1 MGPKDVPSREGAA
14 DDSVGREIPI
24 PPAEPEVV
32 SVEMPAARRKAAP
45 EGSPLN
51 DYLLE
56 LEQELQDQQD
66 EGKV

>member
-1 MGPKDVPSREGAA
+1 MGPNVPKR
-14 DDSVGREIPI
+14 DDELVGREIPI

-32 SVEMPAARRKAAP
+32 SVELPASRRKASP

-56 LEQELQDQQD
+56 LEQEFQDQQD